1 MNSKSRLT
9 PEMWRAITENDSA
22 YDGVFYYAV
31 KTTGIFCRPSC
42 KSRVPQ
48 IDNVQIFFNAKDA
61 LSEGFRPCKRCNPA
75 GALLPDEELA
85 QRVVQIIEKSYRDP
99 LSLQALADRCHI
111 SPFHLQRTFKRIKG
125 VSPAE
130 YILQTRIE
138 KAVDLLAHSER
149 SIAEIAS
156 MVGIANAEYF
166 ASLFK
171 KKTGQSPTSYR
182 QMKRR

>member
-1 MNSKSRLT
+1 MTEFFITRSKRPAYFAAHPANREFRKSTMCRFFSMQKMLYQKGSAPANS
-9 PEMWRAITENDSA
+9 AIPPGN
-22 YDGVFYYAV
+22 
-31 KTTGIFCRPSC
+31 
-42 KSRVPQ
+42 
-48 IDNVQIFFNAKDA
+48 
-61 LSEGFRPCKRCNPA
+61 
-75 GALLPDEELA
+75 GADEELA
-85 QRVVQIIEKSYRDP
+85 QRVVQIIEKSYRDT

-111 SPFHLQRTFKRIKG
+111 SPFHLRRTFKRIKG

-130 YILQTRIE
+130 YILQKRIE

>member
-1 MNSKSRLT
+1 MTEFFITRSKRPAYFAAHPANREFRKSTMCRSFSMQKMLYQKGSA
-9 PEMWRAITENDSA
+9 PANAAIPP
-22 YDGVFYYAV
+22 GRC
-31 KTTGIFCRPSC
+31 CRM
-42 KSRVPQ
+42 KS
-48 IDNVQIFFNAKDA
+48 
-61 LSEGFRPCKRCNPA
+61 
-75 GALLPDEELA
+75 LA

-130 YILQTRIE
+130 YILQKRIE

>member
-61 LSEGFRPCKRCNPA
+61 LSEGYRPCKRCNPA
-75 GALLPDEELA
+75 GALPDEELA
-85 QRVVQIIEKSYRDP
+85 QRVVEIIEESYRDP

-130 YILQTRIE
+130 YILQKRIE

-156 MVGIANAEYF
+156 MVGILRMRNI
-166 ASLFK
+166 L
-171 KKTGQSPTSYR
+171 PLCL
-182 QMKRR
+182 KRRLGNRRRRTGK

>member
-1 MNSKSRLT
+1 MQKMLYQKGTAPAN
-9 PEMWRAITENDSA
+9 
-22 YDGVFYYAV
+22 AV
-31 KTTGIFCRPSC
+31 LR
-42 KSRVPQ
+42 
-48 IDNVQIFFNAKDA
+48 
-61 LSEGFRPCKRCNPA
+61 A

-85 QRVVQIIEKSYRDP
+85 QRVVEIIEESYRDP

-130 YILQTRIE
+130 YILQKRIE

-171 KKTGQSPTSYR
+171 IEDWAIADALVTGE
-182 QMKRR
+182 MKRR